1 MANRLSGEVMNRM
14 VIGSV
19 CAFGLL
25 LATSAFAFETQRD
38 GKTTTPTAG
47 PKTGYGETTT
57 PAPKTEQGTVVRI
70 PGFGKLGV
78 IPRLDFGLELL
89 YGAAKTQPET
99 APQGTPEPE
108 NGDLR
113 IRGSVKHRF

>member
-1 MANRLSGEVMNRM
+1 MNRM
-14 VIGSV
+14 VLGSV

-25 LATSAFAFETQRD
+25 LATSALAFEVQPG
-38 GKTTTPTAG
+38 GKAVSPTSG

-57 PAPKTEQGTVVRI
+57 PAPKTEQGGTVVRI

-78 IPRLDFGLELL
+78 IPKLDFGLELL